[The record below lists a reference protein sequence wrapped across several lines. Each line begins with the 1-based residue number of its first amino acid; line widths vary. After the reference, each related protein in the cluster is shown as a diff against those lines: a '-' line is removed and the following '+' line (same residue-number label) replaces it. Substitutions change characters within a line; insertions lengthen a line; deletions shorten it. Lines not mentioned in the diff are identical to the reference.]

1 MHHRYRRHLILP
13 SVCLTLSLMLSGC
26 MADEPVLTENS
37 STADM
42 STSTQ
47 AVSSDPGSAL
57 LADNSSSHTADVP
70 DPQRPD
76 APSTNPAD
84 VSNDIS
90 RPGPHAPMMTTV
102 PAVPT
107 PPVQGPSRT
116 QAPSES
122 NVAPTTSSQ
131 PTSAPL
137 PDPYANTSGNTT
149 GNIVNGGAAA
159 IQGDWIYYRNN
170 ADNGKLYA
178 MKTDGSDWK
187 LLTNQRA
194 SNINVSGNWIFYW
207 DFYDTD
213 LYTIHTDG
221 SGKKKLFDENV
232 SDMYFAGDR
241 IFYTRFNWN
250 GTYELCMIK
259 TDGSDIQL

>member
-57 LADNSSSHTADVP
+57 LADISSSHTADVP

-90 RPGPHAPMMTTV
+90 RPC
-102 PAVPT
+102 
-107 PPVQGPSRT
+107 
-116 QAPSES
+116 
-122 NVAPTTSSQ
+122 
-131 PTSAPL
+131 L
-137 PDPYANTSGNTT
+137 
-149 GNIVNGGAAA
+149 
-159 IQGDWIYYRNN
+159 
-170 ADNGKLYA
+170 
-178 MKTDGSDWK
+178 
-187 LLTNQRA
+187 
-194 SNINVSGNWIFYW
+194 
-207 DFYDTD
+207 
-213 LYTIHTDG
+213 LYT
-221 SGKKKLFDENV
+221 SRCV
-232 SDMYFAGDR
+232 
-241 IFYTRFNWN
+241 
-250 GTYELCMIK
+250 
-259 TDGSDIQL
+259 